1 MDLCGF
7 VPLNNPPVMLGKDI
21 KCVFYTNLFRKR
33 YFRPMVNLHIVL
45 RHGVFA
51 ALFIALMAPLSVA
64 GQHRLSTDGPL
75 IVNEAGDAV
84 LLRGM
89 GLGGWMLQEGYM
101 LQTAGFANAQFEIRN
116 KIEQLIGEEATDD
129 FYTAWL
135 QNHVTKADIDAMK
148 SWGFNSV
155 RLPMHYNL
163 FPLPIEEEPVPG
175 ENTWLELGFELSDS
189 LISWCKQNEMYVVLD
204 LHGAPGG
211 QGYDAAISD
220 YDPTKPSLW
229 ESVDNRNKMAALWKR
244 LAEHYVDEDW
254 VAGYDLLN
262 EPNWDLPG
270 GTALRSL
277 YVQCTDSI
285 RSVDPDHIIFI
296 EGNWWANDFSGLTPP
311 WDDQLVYSPH
321 KYWSYNDEGSM
332 NFATSIRSAY
342 NVPLY
347 LGESGEN
354 SNVWFRDAIHLL
366 EDLQIGWAWWPLKK
380 VASISAPLSIEK
392 SPEYQLLLDYW
403 SGDAAQPTAEFAT
416 DALMDLAEKLKYE
429 HCVKQLNVVDAM
441 FRQVQLDTSI
451 PFDADQ
457 QVPGIIH
464 ATDFDMGVV
473 GAAYGD
479 IQVANYHVSSGNYT
493 EWNSGWQ
500 YRNDGVDITFATD
513 PVHSNGY
520 KVSWLATDEWM
531 KYTVD
536 VQSGGLFDI
545 RMRVSVGETPGLV
558 HFETEGGDVS
568 GYVELPLSGIP
579 GGWQTVT
586 VEDVYLE
593 EGPVGLVFWAD
604 EGGFEVSHFDFSF
617 TGTPAADV
625 DLNMVNAKTLGPQ
638 QVAVTLNKP
647 LQLPLLDAVED
658 FTLYADGTPLTLL
671 AMQADPEADRVIVL
685 DVQEGMDATMELT
698 LSYNGNT
705 VMEPGGGDLAA
716 FVNAEVFNDLD
727 FRFAI
732 PGWIEAEEFSQQTG
746 VELEATSDNGGGQNV
761 GFLDAGDVME
771 YKVNVRYS
779 GDYDVN
785 IRTASEESGAL
796 SMELVGEDGQ
806 VTGLGNFQLAATGG
820 WQTWSTSTR
829 EVNIDAGIYTLRVI
843 VQEAP
848 FNLNWYEFDYKDEV
862 DEPGFTSFQS
872 VLAYPNPVQTG
883 QVTVAFSVFFPQNLT
898 LSIYDAQ
905 GRPVFGET
913 YFDVVNIEET
923 LSLQGLAAGVY
934 EVFVHREDGTINTG
948 RFLKPIR

>member
-1 MDLCGF
+1 MVHCRVSQSWLVLIGCF
-7 VPLNNPPVMLGKDI
+7 CAVLAASPVL
-21 KCVFYTNLFRKR
+21 
-33 YFRPMVNLHIVL
+33 
-45 RHGVFA
+45 
-51 ALFIALMAPLSVA
+51 
-64 GQHRLSTDGPL
+64 GQHRLSTEGPL
-75 IVNEAGDAV
+75 IVNESGDGV
-84 LLRGM
+84 ILRGM

-116 KIEQLIGEEATDD
+116 KIEQLIGEDATDE

-163 FPLPIEEEPVPG
+163 FTLPIEEEPVPG
-175 ENTWLELGFELSDS
+175 ENTWLDLGFELSDS
-189 LISWCKQNEMYVVLD
+189 LVSWCKQNEMYVVLD

-229 ESVDNRNKMAALWKR
+229 ESAENQNKMAALWKR

-254 VAGYDLLN
+254 IAGYDLLN

-270 GTALRSL
+270 GTALRNL

-332 NFATSIRSAY
+332 NFATSIRSAH

-380 VASISAPLSIEK
+380 VASISAPLAIEK
-392 SPEYQLLLDYW
+392 SPEYQELLDYW
-403 SGDAAQPTAEFAT
+403 SGSAAQPTAEFAT
-416 DALMDLAEKLKYE
+416 AALMDLADKLKFE
-429 HCVKQLNVVDAM
+429 NCTKQLNVVDAM
-441 FRQVQLDTSI
+441 FRQVQFDTSI

-457 QVPGIIH
+457 QIPGIVH
-464 ATDFDMGVV
+464 ATDFDMGTV

-520 KVSWLATDEWM
+520 KVSWLASDEWM

-536 VQSGGLFDI
+536 AQTGGLYDI
-545 RMRVSVGETPGLV
+545 RMRISVGDAPGMV

-568 GYVELPLSGIP
+568 NYVELPLTGIP

-617 TGTPAADV
+617 TGTLAADV
-625 DLNMVNAKTLGPQ
+625 DLSLVNAKTRGPQ

-647 LQLPLLDAVED
+647 LQLPLMDAAEE

-671 AMQADPEADRVIVL
+671 SMEADPEGDRIIIL
-685 DVQEGMDATMELT
+685 DVEEGMDATMELT
-698 LSYNGNT
+698 LSYNGST
-705 VMEPGGGDLAA
+705 VMEPGGGDLSA

-746 VELEATSDNGGGQNV
+746 VELEATNDNGGGQNV

-771 YKVNVRYS
+771 YQVNVRYS

-785 IRTASEESGAL
+785 IRTASEEAGSLG
-796 SMELVGEDGQ
+796 MELIGTDGQ
-806 VTGLGNFQLAATGG
+806 VTGLGIFQLPATGG
-820 WQTWSTSTR
+820 WQVWSTASR
-829 EVNIDAGIYTLRVI
+829 EVNIDAGIYTLRVT

-862 DEPGFTSFQS
+862 DEPGGTSFQT

-883 QVTVAFSVFFPQNLT
+883 EVTVAFSVFFPQNLT

-913 YFDVVNIEET
+913 YYDVTTIEEK

-948 RFLKPIR
+948 RFLKPLR

>member
-1 MDLCGF
+1 M
-7 VPLNNPPVMLGKDI
+7 
-21 KCVFYTNLFRKR
+21 
-33 YFRPMVNLHIVL
+33 L
-45 RHGVFA
+45 RHRIVFVLA
-51 ALFIALMAPLSVA
+51 AFIGLFCAVMAPGSLQ
-64 GQHRLSTDGPL
+64 GQHRLSTEGPL
-75 IVNEAGDAV
+75 IVNEAGEPF

-101 LQTAGFANAQFEIRN
+101 LQTAGFANAQYEIRN
-116 KIEQLIGEEATDD
+116 KIEQLIGEDATDE

-135 QNHVTKADIDAMK
+135 QNHVTRADIDAMK
-148 SWGFNSV
+148 AWGFNSV

-163 FPLPIEEEPVPG
+163 FTLPIEDEPVEG
-175 ENTWLELGFELSDS
+175 ENTWLELGFQLSDS
-189 LISWCKQNEMYVVLD
+189 LVSWCKQNEMYVVLD

-229 ESVDNRNKMAALWKR
+229 ESVENRNKMAALWKR

-311 WDDQLVYSPH
+311 WDDNLVYSPH
-321 KYWSYNDEGSM
+321 KYWSINDEGSM
-332 NFATSIRSAY
+332 NFATGLRDAY

-366 EDLQIGWAWWPLKK
+366 EGLDIGWAWWPLKK
-380 VASISAPLSIEK
+380 VASISAPLSIVK
-392 SPEYQLLLDYW
+392 SPEYQVLLDYW
-403 SGDAAQPTAEFAT
+403 SGDAAQPSAQFAT
-416 DALMDLAEKLKYE
+416 DALMDLAEKLKFE
-429 HCVKQLNVVDAM
+429 NCLRQENVVDAM
-441 FRQVQLDTSI
+441 FRQVQSDESI
-451 PFDADQ
+451 PFEADQ
-457 QVPGIIH
+457 HIPGIIH

-473 GAAYGD
+473 GSAYGD
-479 IQVANYHVSSGNYT
+479 IQVANYHVSTGNYT

-531 KYTVD
+531 KYTVN
-536 VQSGGLFDI
+536 VQSAGLYDI
-545 RMRVSVGETPGLV
+545 RMRVSGGIAPGLV
-558 HFETEGGDVS
+558 HFETAGGDVS
-568 GYVELPLSGIP
+568 GYVELPISSIP

-586 VEDVYLE
+586 VEDVYFD

-617 TGTPAADV
+617 TGTPASEV
-625 DLNMVNAKTLGPQ
+625 DLSLVNAKTLGPQ

-647 LQLPLLDAVED
+647 LQLPLLDAAED
-658 FTLYADGTPLTLL
+658 FILYADGTPLTLL
-671 AMQADPEADRVIVL
+671 GMQADAEADRVIIL
-685 DVQEGMDATMELT
+685 DVQEGMDATMDLT
-698 LSYNGNT
+698 LSYNGSS
-705 VMEPGGGDLAA
+705 VAEPDGGSLSA

-732 PGWIEAEEFSQQTG
+732 PGWIEAEEFSLQTG
-746 VELEATSDNGGGQNV
+746 VELEVTSDNGGGQNV

-785 IRTASEESGAL
+785 IRTASESAGSL
-796 SMELVGEDGQ
+796 TMELVTEDGQ
-806 VTGLGNFQLAATGG
+806 VTGLGNFQLSATGG
-820 WQTWSTSTR
+820 WQTWATSTR

-843 VQEAP
+843 VQDAP

-862 DEPGFTSFQS
+862 EDGGFTSFQT

-883 QVTVAFSVFFPQNLT
+883 EVTVAFSVFFPQNLT

-913 YFDVVNIEET
+913 YYDVLSIEEK

>member
-1 MDLCGF
+1 MVDCPFYLRSALLTGLF
-7 VPLNNPPVMLGKDI
+7 VAVLGPVHL
-21 KCVFYTNLFRKR
+21 L
-33 YFRPMVNLHIVL
+33 
-45 RHGVFA
+45 
-51 ALFIALMAPLSVA
+51 
-64 GQHRLSTDGPL
+64 GQHRLSTEGPV
-75 IVNEAGDAV
+75 IVNEAGEEV

-101 LQTAGFANAQFEIRN
+101 LQTAGFANAQYEIRN
-116 KIEQLIGEEATDD
+116 KIEQLIGEEATAE
-129 FYTAWL
+129 FYAAWL
-135 QNHVTKADIDAMK
+135 QNHVTRADIDAMK

-163 FPLPIEEEPVPG
+163 FTLPIEEEPVPG
-175 ENTWLELGFELSDS
+175 ENTWLDTGFELSDS

-229 ESVDNRNKMAALWKR
+229 ESVENRDKMAALWGR
-244 LAEHYVDEDW
+244 LAAHYVDEDW

-270 GTALRSL
+270 GTALRNL
-277 YVQCTDSI
+277 YMQCTDSI
-285 RSVDPDHIIFI
+285 RAVDPDHIIFI

-321 KYWSYNDEGSM
+321 KYWSINDVGSM
-332 NFATSIRSAY
+332 QFATSLRDAH

-366 EDLQIGWAWWPLKK
+366 EDLNIGWAWWPLKK

-392 SPEYQLLLDYW
+392 TDGYQTLLDYW
-403 SGDAAQPTAEFAT
+403 SGNAAQPTPEFAT
-416 DALMDLAEKLKYE
+416 EVLMDLAEKLKFE

-441 FRQVQLDTSI
+441 FRQVQSQESI

-473 GAAYGD
+473 GSAYGD
-479 IQVANYHVSSGNYT
+479 IQVANYHVSTGNYT

-536 VQSGGLFDI
+536 VQTGGLYDI
-545 RMRVSVGETPGLV
+545 RMRVSVGETPGMV
-558 HFETEGGDVS
+558 HFETAGGDVS
-568 GYVELPLSGIP
+568 GYVEIPLSGIP
-579 GGWQTVT
+579 GGWQTIT

-593 EGPVGLVFWAD
+593 AGPVGLVFWAD
-604 EGGFEVSHFDFSF
+604 AGGFEVSHFDFSF
-617 TGTPAADV
+617 TGTPASEV
-625 DLNMVNAKTLGPQ
+625 DFSLVNAKTQGPHH
-638 QVAVTLNKP
+638 VAVTLNKP
-647 LQLPLLDAVED
+647 MQLPLLDAAGD
-658 FTLYADGTPLTLL
+658 FTLYADGAPLTLL
-671 AMQADPEADRVIVL
+671 SSQADPDENRVIVL
-685 DVQEGMDATMELT
+685 EVEEGMDATMDLT
-698 LSYNGNT
+698 LSYNGTT
-705 VMEPGGGDLAA
+705 VVESGGNDLVA
-716 FVNAEVFNDLD
+716 FVNEEVFNDLD

-732 PGWIEAEEFSQQTG
+732 PGWIEAEAFSQQTG

-761 GFLDAGDVME
+761 GFLDEGDVME
-771 YKVNVRYS
+771 YEVNVRYS
-779 GDYDVN
+779 GDYEVN
-785 IRTASEESGAL
+785 IRTASESAGSL
-796 SMELVGEDGQ
+796 SMELVGENGQ
-806 VTGLGNFQLAATGG
+806 VTGLGMFSLPATGG
-820 WQTWSTSTR
+820 WQTWATSSKD
-829 EVNIDAGIYTLRVI
+829 VVLDAGIYKLRVT
-843 VQEAP
+843 VESAP
-848 FNLNWYEFDYKDEV
+848 FNLNWYEFEYKDEIV
-862 DEPGFTSFQS
+862 DEGGVTSFQT
-872 VLAYPNPVQTG
+872 VLAYPNPVQSG
-883 QVTVAFSVFFPQNLT
+883 EVTVAFSVFFPQNLT

-913 YFDVVNIEET
+913 YYNVVSIQET

-934 EVFVHREDGTINTG
+934 EVFVHREDGTVNTG
-948 RFLKPIR
+948 RFLKPVR

>member
-1 MDLCGF
+1 
-7 VPLNNPPVMLGKDI
+7 MLKAQI
-21 KCVFYTNLFRKR
+21 SLRCVFFLGCLLTL
-33 YFRPMVNLHIVL
+33 MVPTSLT
-45 RHGVFA
+45 
-51 ALFIALMAPLSVA
+51 
-64 GQHRLSTDGPL
+64 GQHRLSTEGPL
-75 IVNEAGDAV
+75 IVNEAGEGV

-116 KIEQLIGEEATDD
+116 KIEQLIGEEATDE

-163 FPLPIEEEPVPG
+163 FTLPIEDEPVAG
-175 ENTWLELGFELSDS
+175 ENTWLDLGFELSDS
-189 LISWCKQNEMYVVLD
+189 LVSWCKQNEMYVVLD

-229 ESVDNRNKMAALWKR
+229 ESADNRNKMAALWKR

-270 GTALRSL
+270 GTALRNL

-366 EDLQIGWAWWPLKK
+366 EELQIGWAWWPLKK

-392 SPEYQLLLDYW
+392 SDEYQLLLDYW
-403 SGDAAQPTAEFAT
+403 SGNAAQPTAEFAT
-416 DALMDLAEKLKYE
+416 DALMDLAEKLKFE
-429 HCVKQLNVVDAM
+429 NCGKQLNVVDAM
-441 FRQVQLDTSI
+441 FRQVQFDTSI
-451 PFDADQ
+451 PFDDDQ
-457 QVPGIIH
+457 QIPGIVH
-464 ATDFDMGVV
+464 ATDFDMGTV

-536 VQSGGLFDI
+536 VQSAGVYDI
-545 RMRVSVGETPGLV
+545 RMRVSVGDTPGMV

-568 GYVELPLSGIP
+568 NYVQLPLSGIP

-593 EGPVGLVFWAD
+593 EGPAGLIFWAD

-617 TGTPAADV
+617 TGTLAAEV
-625 DLNMVNAKTLGPQ
+625 DLSLVNAKTMGPQ
-638 QVAVTLNKP
+638 QVAVTFNKP
-647 LQLPLLDAVED
+647 LQLPLLDAAEE
-658 FTLYADGTPLTLL
+658 FTLYADGEPLTLL
-671 AMQADPEADRVIVL
+671 SMQADSDADRVIIL
-685 DVQEGMDATMELT
+685 DVEEGMDATMELT
-698 LSYNGNT
+698 LSYNGST
-705 VMEPGGGDLAA
+705 VLEPGGGGLAA
-716 FVNAEVFNDLD
+716 FVNAEVYNDLD

-746 VELEATSDNGGGQNV
+746 VELEATNDNGGGQNV

-785 IRTASEESGAL
+785 IRTASEESGSL
-796 SMELVGEDGQ
+796 SMELIDEDGQ
-806 VTGLGNFQLAATGG
+806 VTGLGIFQLPATGG
-820 WQTWSTSTR
+820 WQTWSTASR
-829 EVNIDAGIYTLRVI
+829 EINLETGIYTLKVT
-843 VQEAP
+843 VQDAP

-862 DEPGFTSFQS
+862 EDTGVTSFQT
-872 VLAYPNPVQTG
+872 VLVYPNPVQTG
-883 QVTVAFSVFFPQNLT
+883 EVTVAFSVFFPQNLT

-913 YFDVVNIEET
+913 YYDVTSIAET

-948 RFLKPIR
+948 RFLKPVR

>member
-1 MDLCGF
+1 
-7 VPLNNPPVMLGKDI
+7 MLKAQI
-21 KCVFYTNLFRKR
+21 SLRCVFFLGCLLTL
-33 YFRPMVNLHIVL
+33 MVPTSLT
-45 RHGVFA
+45 
-51 ALFIALMAPLSVA
+51 
-64 GQHRLSTDGPL
+64 GQHRLSTEGPL
-75 IVNEAGDAV
+75 IVNEAGEGV

-116 KIEQLIGEEATDD
+116 KIEQLIGEEATDE

-163 FPLPIEEEPVPG
+163 FTLPIEDEPVAG
-175 ENTWLELGFELSDS
+175 ENTWLDLGFELSDS
-189 LISWCKQNEMYVVLD
+189 LVSWCKQNEMYVVLD

-229 ESVDNRNKMAALWKR
+229 ESADNRNKMAALWKR

-270 GTALRSL
+270 GTALRNL

-366 EDLQIGWAWWPLKK
+366 EELQIGWAWWPLKK

-392 SPEYQLLLDYW
+392 SDEYQLLLDYW
-403 SGDAAQPTAEFAT
+403 SGNAAQPTAEFAT
-416 DALMDLAEKLKYE
+416 DALMDLAEKLKFE
-429 HCVKQLNVVDAM
+429 NCGKQLNVVDAM
-441 FRQVQLDTSI
+441 FRQVQFDTSI
-451 PFDADQ
+451 PFDDDQ
-457 QVPGIIH
+457 QIPGIVH
-464 ATDFDMGVV
+464 ATDFDMGTV

-536 VQSGGLFDI
+536 VQSAGVYDI
-545 RMRVSVGETPGLV
+545 RMRVSVGDTPGMV

-568 GYVELPLSGIP
+568 NYVQLPLSGIP

-593 EGPVGLVFWAD
+593 EGPAGLIFWAD

-617 TGTPAADV
+617 TGTLAAEV
-625 DLNMVNAKTLGPQ
+625 DLSLVNAKTMGPQ

-647 LQLPLLDAVED
+647 LQLPLLDAAEE
-658 FTLYADGTPLTLL
+658 FTLYADGEPLTLL
-671 AMQADPEADRVIVL
+671 SMQADSDADRVIIL
-685 DVQEGMDATMELT
+685 DVEEGMDATMELT
-698 LSYNGNT
+698 LSYNGST
-705 VMEPGGGDLAA
+705 VLEPGGGGLAA
-716 FVNAEVFNDLD
+716 FVNAEVYNDLD

-746 VELEATSDNGGGQNV
+746 VELEATNDNGGGQNV

-785 IRTASEESGAL
+785 IRTASEESGSL
-796 SMELVGEDGQ
+796 SMELIDEDGQ
-806 VTGLGNFQLAATGG
+806 VTGLGIFQLPATGG
-820 WQTWSTSTR
+820 WQTWSTASR
-829 EVNIDAGIYTLRVI
+829 EINLETGIYTLKVT
-843 VQEAP
+843 VQDAP

-862 DEPGFTSFQS
+862 EDTGVTSFQT

-883 QVTVAFSVFFPQNLT
+883 EVTVAFSVFFPQNLT

-913 YFDVVNIEET
+913 YYDVTSIAET

-948 RFLKPIR
+948 RFLKPVR

>member
-1 MDLCGF
+1 MVDCPFYLRSALLTGLF
-7 VPLNNPPVMLGKDI
+7 VAVLGPAH
-21 KCVFYTNLFRKR
+21 LF
-33 YFRPMVNLHIVL
+33 
-45 RHGVFA
+45 
-51 ALFIALMAPLSVA
+51 
-64 GQHRLSTDGPL
+64 GQHRLSTEGPV
-75 IVNEAGDAV
+75 IVNEAGEEV

-101 LQTAGFANAQFEIRN
+101 LQTAGFANAQYEIRN
-116 KIEQLIGEEATDD
+116 KIEQLIGEEATAE
-129 FYTAWL
+129 FYAAWL
-135 QNHVTKADIDAMK
+135 QNHVTRADIDAMK

-163 FPLPIEEEPVPG
+163 FTLPIEEEPVPG
-175 ENTWLELGFELSDS
+175 ENTWLDTGFELSDS

-229 ESVDNRNKMAALWKR
+229 ESVENRDKMAALWGR
-244 LAEHYVDEDW
+244 LAAHYVDEDW

-270 GTALRSL
+270 GTALRNL
-277 YVQCTDSI
+277 YMQCTDSI
-285 RSVDPDHIIFI
+285 RAVDPDHIIFI

-321 KYWSYNDEGSM
+321 KYWSINDVGSM
-332 NFATSIRSAY
+332 QFATSLRDAH

-366 EDLQIGWAWWPLKK
+366 EDLNIGWAWWPLKK

-392 SPEYQLLLDYW
+392 TDGYQTLLDYW
-403 SGDAAQPTAEFAT
+403 SGNAAQPTPEFAT
-416 DALMDLAEKLKYE
+416 EVLMDLAEKLKFE

-441 FRQVQLDTSI
+441 FRQIQSQESI

-457 QVPGIIH
+457 QVPGIVH

-473 GAAYGD
+473 GSAYGD
-479 IQVANYHVSSGNYT
+479 IQVANYHVSTGNYT

-536 VQSGGLFDI
+536 VQTGGLYDI
-545 RMRVSVGETPGLV
+545 RMRVSVGETPGMV
-558 HFETEGGDVS
+558 HFETAGGDVS
-568 GYVELPLSGIP
+568 GYVEIPLSGIP
-579 GGWQTVT
+579 GGWQTIT

-593 EGPVGLVFWAD
+593 AGPVGLVFWAD
-604 EGGFEVSHFDFSF
+604 AGGFEVSHFDFSF
-617 TGTPAADV
+617 TGTPASEV
-625 DLNMVNAKTLGPQ
+625 DFSLVNAKTQGPHH
-638 QVAVTLNKP
+638 VAVTLNKP
-647 LQLPLLDAVED
+647 MQLPLLDAAGD
-658 FTLYADGTPLTLL
+658 FTLYADGAPLTLL
-671 AMQADPEADRVIVL
+671 SSQADPDENRVIVL
-685 DVQEGMDATMELT
+685 EVGEGMDATLDLT
-698 LSYNGNT
+698 LSYNGTT
-705 VMEPGGGDLAA
+705 VVESGGNDLVA
-716 FVNAEVFNDLD
+716 FVNEEVFNDLD

-732 PGWIEAEEFSQQTG
+732 PGWIEAEAFSQQTG

-761 GFLDAGDVME
+761 GFLDEGDVME
-771 YKVNVRYS
+771 YEVNVRYS
-779 GDYDVN
+779 GDYEVN
-785 IRTASEESGAL
+785 IRTASESAGSL
-796 SMELVGEDGQ
+796 SMELVGENGQ
-806 VTGLGNFQLAATGG
+806 VTGLGMFSLPATGG
-820 WQTWSTSTR
+820 WQTWATSSKD
-829 EVNIDAGIYTLRVI
+829 VVLDVGIYKLRVT
-843 VQEAP
+843 VESAP
-848 FNLNWYEFDYKDEV
+848 FNLNWYEFEYKDEIV
-862 DEPGFTSFQS
+862 DEGGVTSFQT
-872 VLAYPNPVQTG
+872 VLAYPNPVQSG
-883 QVTVAFSVFFPQNLT
+883 EVTVAFSVFFPQNLT
-898 LSIYDAQ
+898 LSVYDAQ

-913 YFDVVNIEET
+913 YYDVVSIQET

-948 RFLKPIR
+948 RFLKPVR